1 MDVLPVSSTGF
12 LTRAIS
18 CREQGT
24 QVSLLDRLAGTSS
37 IAAEFGAGV
46 ARLEQVRAELRALDE
61 LGEEADRDDL
71 QDMVD
76 KV

>member
-1 MDVLPVSSTGF
+1 M
-12 LTRAIS
+12 
-18 CREQGT
+18 
-24 QVSLLDRLAGTSS
+24 SLLDRLAGTSG

-61 LGEEADRDDL
+61 LGDEADRDDL

-76 KV
+76 KVWIPNFSWLVRSFAL

>member
-1 MDVLPVSSTGF
+1 M
-12 LTRAIS
+12 
-18 CREQGT
+18 
-24 QVSLLDRLAGTSS
+24 SLLDRLAGTSS
-37 IAAEFGAGV
+37 IAGEFGVGA

-61 LGEEADRDDL
+61 LGDEADRDDL